1 MKQFLSYMKNL
12 RDRWSNGS
20 ELRTANQS
28 MCMLRYFEV
37 PDDEIEIPRILEDLA
52 NLFAEC
58 RNLCSSDSIDWLHET
73 MRVGIARIDYA
84 LIEKGR
90 DFGALIC
97 ELHNPYYDRQKHLSY
112 SGHSEALIKYYLE
125 KYAIVIKSTT
135 QYLSKEGSGQ
145 HPSFDSTI
153 EYKDAVKHGLCD
165 ICGCLLVSKA
175 KYTRFA
181 VAKYKIQCTYQNEW
195 KRFDNIFVDKKGHAI
210 PFNVFLQSC
219 RDQDIELMKIKIAKE
234 YPELLKDS

>member
-97 ELHNPYYDRQKHLSY
+97 ELHNPYYDRQKHLSC

-145 HPSFDSTI
+145 HPADQHLHFELRSHPENAS
-153 EYKDAVKHGLCD
+153 GLTGKMD
-165 ICGCLLVSKA
+165 PNEIVDTKFES
-175 KYTRFA
+175 
-181 VAKYKIQCTYQNEW
+181 QNPHVNPQA
-195 KRFDNIFVDKKGHAI
+195 NIGI
-210 PFNVFLQSC
+210 
-219 RDQDIELMKIKIAKE
+219 IKIHKDGTKE
-234 YPELLKDS
+234 YLEIIR